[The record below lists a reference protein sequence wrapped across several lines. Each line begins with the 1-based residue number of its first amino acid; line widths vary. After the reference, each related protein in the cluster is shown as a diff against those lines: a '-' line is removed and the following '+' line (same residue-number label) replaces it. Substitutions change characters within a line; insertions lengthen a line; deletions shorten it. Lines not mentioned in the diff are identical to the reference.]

1 MIDLTILLN
10 IFLAFLRVGAIAF
23 GGAYAAIPLVEQE
36 VVTNAG
42 FMTYSE
48 FVDLLALDEITPGP
62 ILINSATFVGMK
74 VAGMPGAVAATL
86 GCILVPCIVAISL
99 LFLFRKYKNTRL
111 VQSVV
116 LTLKCMALALIV
128 STMVTLGMNAVMPNG
143 NSLNFSHAAYA
154 VVVMCIAFYLIHW
167 RKLSPLPVMLGC
179 GVLNVVISAAVGM
192 LVT

>member
-1 MIDLTILLN
+1 MTDVTLLFR
-10 IFLAFLRVGAIAF
+10 IFMAFVKVGAVAF

-74 VAGMPGAVAATL
+74 LAGIPGAVAATL
-86 GCILVPCIVAISL
+86 GCILVPCIVAITL
-99 LFLFRKYKNTRL
+99 LFLFSKYKDTAL
-111 VQSVV
+111 VQSIV

-128 STMVTLGMNAVMPNG
+128 STMIKLGANAVVPEG
-143 NSLNFSHAAYA
+143 SAVDVIHATYA
-154 VVVMCIAFYLIHW
+154 MSVMCAAFYLMHW
-167 RKLSPLPVMLGC
+167 KKLGPLPVMLGC
-179 GVLNVVISAAVGM
+179 GVLNVVVSILGM
-192 LVT
+192 

>member
-1 MIDLTILLN
+1 MIDVTLLLR
-10 IFLAFLRVGAIAF
+10 IFIAFVRVGAVAF

-74 VAGMPGAVAATL
+74 LAGIPGAVAATL
-86 GCILVPCIVAISL
+86 GCILVPCIVAITL
-99 LFLFRKYKNTRL
+99 LFLFRKYKDTTL
-111 VQSVV
+111 VQSIV

-128 STMVTLGMNAVMPNG
+128 STMIKLGTNAIVPDGSAADVMHASYVTT
-143 NSLNFSHAAYA
+143 
-154 VVVMCIAFYLIHW
+154 VMCAAFYLMHW
-167 RKLSPLPVMLGC
+167 KKLGPLPVMLGC
-179 GVLNVVISAAVGM
+179 GALNVVVYMLGM
-192 LVT
+192 

>member
-1 MIDLTILLN
+1 VTDVTLLLR
-10 IFLAFLRVGAIAF
+10 IFVAFVRVGAVAF

-36 VVTNAG
+36 VVTNEG

-74 VAGMPGAVAATL
+74 LAGIPGAVAATL

-99 LFLFRKYKNTRL
+99 LFLFRKYKDTTL
-111 VQSVV
+111 VQSIV

-128 STMVTLGMNAVMPNG
+128 STMVKLGMNAVMPEG
-143 NSLNFSHAAYA
+143 STVEVVRTAYVMA
-154 VVVMCIAFYLIHW
+154 VMCAAFYLMHW
-167 RKLSPLPVMLGC
+167 KKLSPLPVMLGC
-179 GVLNVVISAAVGM
+179 GALNVVVTMLGM
-192 LVT
+192 

>member
-1 MIDLTILLN
+1 MSDVTLILR
-10 IFLAFLRVGAIAF
+10 IFVAFVRVGALAF

-74 VAGMPGAVAATL
+74 LAGIPGAVAATL

-99 LFLFRKYKNTRL
+99 LFLFRKYKDTTL
-111 VQSVV
+111 VQSIV

-128 STMVTLGMNAVMPNG
+128 STIVKLGMNAVMPEG
-143 NSLNFSHAAYA
+143 STVEVVRTAYVMA
-154 VVVMCIAFYLIHW
+154 VMCAAFYLMHW
-167 RKLSPLPVMLGC
+167 KKLSPLPVMLGC
-179 GVLNVVISAAVGM
+179 GVLNVVVTMLGM
-192 LVT
+192 